1 MTARG
6 EKIVYVGMSA
16 DLVHPGHINLL
27 EAASTYGTVVVG
39 LLTDH
44 AIASYKRVPFMSF
57 DHRRAVIENIRQ
69 VGRVVPQETLDYSD
83 NLRSLRPDFVVH
95 GDDWQTGVQ
104 RETRQMVMDVLAEW
118 GGELVEVP
126 YTEGIS
132 STRLNDAIK
141 EVGTT
146 PGMRLGRLRRLL
158 NSVSLV
164 RLLEAHDGLSS
175 LIVENITSQRHGKSV
190 EFHGTWLSSLTDS
203 TSRGKPD
210 IEAVDV
216 TSRLQT
222 VNEIFEVTSKPM
234 VFDGDS
240 GGQPEHLAFTIKN
253 LERLGVSA
261 IIIEDKEGLKRNSLL
276 GEVAGQQQS
285 SIADFSERISV
296 AKRAQVTDDF
306 MVVAR
311 IESLMLGV
319 GMDDAVRRAQAYIG
333 AGADAIMIHSKSKQP
348 QEIFEFCKMAE
359 KFSEKVPI
367 VVVPTTYNSVTEE
380 ELVDAG
386 ARVVIYANHLLR
398 AAYPPMKNVARLI
411 LENGRAEEAE
421 ALLCTIPEIL
431 EIVPGNS

>member
-1 MTARG
+1 MTTSG
-6 EKIVYVGMSA
+6 SKIVYVGMSA

-27 EAASTYGTVVVG
+27 EAASAFGTVVVG
-39 LLTDH
+39 LLTDQ
-44 AIASYKRVPFMSF
+44 AIASYKRVPYMSF
-57 DHRRAVIENIRQ
+57 DQRRAVVENIRQ
-69 VGRVVPQETLDYSD
+69 VSRVIPQETLDYSD
-83 NLRSLRPDFVVH
+83 NLRLLKPDFVVH

-104 RETRQMVMDVLAEW
+104 SETRQMVVDVLAEW

-158 NSVSLV
+158 NSVPLV

-175 LIVENITSQRHGKSV
+175 LIVENITSQRDGKSV

-240 GGQPEHLAFTIKN
+240 GGQPEHLAFTVKN

-319 GMDDAVRRAQAYIG
+319 GMDDAVERAQAYIG

-348 QEIFEFCKMAE
+348 QEIFEFCKRAE

-380 ELVDAG
+380 ELIDAG
-386 ARVVIYANHLLR
+386 ARIVIYANHLLR

-421 ALLCTIPEIL
+421 SFLCTIPEIL